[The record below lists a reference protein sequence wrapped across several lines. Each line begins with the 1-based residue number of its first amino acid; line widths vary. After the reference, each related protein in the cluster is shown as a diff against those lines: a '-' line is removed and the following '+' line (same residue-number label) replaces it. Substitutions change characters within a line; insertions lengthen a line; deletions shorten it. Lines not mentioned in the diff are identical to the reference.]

1 MTNKNKLFITRFS
14 SLEHHKANLKILQ
27 LKITDLSRII
37 FLLLFFIYLFF
48 TI

>member
-1 MTNKNKLFITRFS
+1 MTNKNKLFIERFFIP
-14 SLEHHKANLKILQ
+14 EHHKANLKILQ